1 MEDNFPIY
9 SPFVQLALEV
19 CQCLS
24 KIDTVKKEPI
34 MSDMIKHL
42 VKRYDSHGT
51 AILDLWFILIFCWL
65 FRGFS
70 KVKSYYR

>member
-51 AILDLWFILIFCWL
+51 AILDL
-65 FRGFS
+65 
-70 KVKSYYR
+70 